1 MANSDTSSDN
11 SSSTIEMSEDIDQL
25 LIESLTNEVKMLKQC
40 IRLLME
46 KDKEKSQRI
55 RDLQSIIMTRKGND
69 CTGTILDFL

>member
-1 MANSDTSSDN
+1 MANSDAGSDN
-11 SSSTIEMSEDIDQL
+11 SSSTIEMGEDIDQL

-40 IRLLME
+40 IKLLME

-55 RDLQSIIMTRKGND
+55 KTLQSIIMARKGND